1 MFTEDNVLNSKE
13 KVKMIPIIPH
23 SKLTRVKVGVLQR
36 NRINRIDA
44 NIDIDIYID
53 IDIDIYIDTY
63 GIFYHSSMYM
73 YKENYFKE
81 LAPMIVGLASLKSQ
95 SRPAGI
101 RVSVLSPKFVRE
113 SGRLKTDIGT
123 NASVLRKNF
132 LTMKLLFLLLSPFKR
147 WEKTHSHYQ
156 G

>member
-1 MFTEDNVLNSKE
+1 MLNSKE

-53 IDIDIYIDTY
+53 IYTYTY

-81 LAPMIVGLASLKSQ
+81 LAPMIVGLASLKS
-95 SRPAGI
+95 
-101 RVSVLSPKFVRE
+101 
-113 SGRLKTDIGT
+113 
-123 NASVLRKNF
+123 
-132 LTMKLLFLLLSPFKR
+132 
-147 WEKTHSHYQ
+147 
-156 G
+156 

>member
-1 MFTEDNVLNSKE
+1 MLNRKE

-23 SKLTRVKVGVLQR
+23 SKLTRVKVKVRVPQR

-53 IDIDIYIDTY
+53 IYTYTY

-81 LAPMIVGLASLKSQ
+81 LAPMIVGLASLKS
-95 SRPAGI
+95 
-101 RVSVLSPKFVRE
+101 
-113 SGRLKTDIGT
+113 
-123 NASVLRKNF
+123 
-132 LTMKLLFLLLSPFKR
+132 
-147 WEKTHSHYQ
+147 
-156 G
+156 